1 MKTYIEDKH
10 AGKLIASGRAA
21 QEVVHDQLADL
32 DHEEVWVI
40 HLTSAH
46 TVIAAEMVSMGTL
59 SETAV
64 DCKRILRAALLQN
77 ARAIIVTHNHPSGN
91 PEPGKEDLAWTIQL
105 RRACDIMNIDLL
117 DHVIL
122 SKDRFFS
129 FSQNKSLKY

>member
-59 SETAV
+59 TETSI
-64 DCKRILRAALLQN
+64 DCKRVLRAALLQN
-77 ARAIIVTHNHPSGN
+77 AAAIIISHNHPSGN
-91 PEPGKEDLAWTIQL
+91 PEPGSADLEWTMKL
-105 RRACDIMNIDLL
+105 RRACDIMDIDLL

-122 SKDRFFS
+122 SKDKFFS
-129 FSQNKSLKY
+129 FNMEKAYYY